1 VLERPRGVVVQGR
14 PFAGRG
20 VGPALSVR
28 MLDPSPVATL
38 VQKRLAMGQNRMRQR
53 PDSEAPEQKH
63 KPEGRRPEA
72 PLTRGGGGDGRHIS
86 SVVAA
91 CRRDYADHCAADAT
105 ETSFALGRRPSAR
118 LPRTVTSEM
127 ELTTRPRWAHRRR
140 MAAAAAMA
148 ALLFA
153 PLARAHLTRVSTSEW
168 SLGDGAASAELQFFQ
183 GDFVG
188 LVPAGL
194 SDADLATRV
203 LSLVTE
209 TAFVWA
215 GDKAC
220 QLGGHS
226 ISTKGDG
233 FLVKAT
239 WRCPDAGP
247 RWSVRLGVLELLPA
261 GQTHLARVSVGGE
274 VVERIARSSSPA
286 FEVDVHPTVWAAAW
300 RFLRLGVEHIFTGYD
315 HIAFLL
321 ALLLLG
327 GRFVD
332 LVKIVTSFTIAHSVT
347 LALAALGILNPPSR
361 WVEALIAA
369 SIVAVA
375 GENLWVLR
383 AAKGGSARVASA
395 LKHRWRITFAFGL
408 VHGFGFAAAL
418 QELKLP
424 RSALVAGLVSFN
436 LGVEVGQV
444 AIVALAFPLLSWLRS
459 LRGFQPWGPRLL
471 SGAIAAFGL
480 LLLVQRIRGG

>member
-1 VLERPRGVVVQGR
+1 
-14 PFAGRG
+14 
-20 VGPALSVR
+20 
-28 MLDPSPVATL
+28 M
-38 VQKRLAMGQNRMRQR
+38 
-53 PDSEAPEQKH
+53 
-63 KPEGRRPEA
+63 
-72 PLTRGGGGDGRHIS
+72 
-86 SVVAA
+86 
-91 CRRDYADHCAADAT
+91 
-105 ETSFALGRRPSAR
+105 ETYGHR
-118 LPRTVTSEM
+118 
-127 ELTTRPRWAHRRR
+127 RWAHSRRL
-140 MAAAAAMA
+140 AAAAAL
-148 ALLFA
+148 ALWVFA

-168 SLGDGAASAELQFFQ
+168 SLNDGAASAELQFFQ

-188 LVPAGL
+188 LIPSNV
-194 SDADLATRV
+194 SDTDAASRV
-203 LSLVTE
+203 LALVAE
-209 TAFVWA
+209 TTFVRT
-215 GDKAC
+215 GDKLC
-220 QLGGHS
+220 QLGGHT
-226 ISTKGDG
+226 ISAKGDA

-239 WRCPDAGP
+239 WTCPDGGP
-247 RWSVRLGVLELLPA
+247 RWSVRLGILELLPA

-274 VVERIARSSSPA
+274 VLERIARSSTPA
-286 FEVDVHPTVWAAAW
+286 FELDVNPTVWAAAW

-327 GRFVD
+327 GRFLD
-332 LVKIVTSFTIAHSVT
+332 LVKIVTSFTVAHSVT

-361 WVEALIAA
+361 LVEALIAA

-383 AAKGGSARVASA
+383 AAKGGSARVAAA

-436 LGVEVGQV
+436 VGVEVGQV

-480 LLLVQRIRGG
+480 VLLIQRVRGS

>member
-1 VLERPRGVVVQGR
+1 MDLHRQGLR
-14 PFAGRG
+14 ADF
-20 VGPALSVR
+20 
-28 MLDPSPVATL
+28 
-38 VQKRLAMGQNRMRQR
+38 
-53 PDSEAPEQKH
+53 
-63 KPEGRRPEA
+63 RR
-72 PLTRGGGGDGRHIS
+72 
-86 SVVAA
+86 VAA
-91 CRRDYADHCAADAT
+91 AVGLAA
-105 ETSFALGRRPSAR
+105 F
-118 LPRTVTSEM
+118 
-127 ELTTRPRWAHRRR
+127 
-140 MAAAAAMA
+140 
-148 ALLFA
+148 LFS
-153 PLARAHLTRVSTSEW
+153 PLSRAHLTRVSTSEW
-168 SLGDGAASAELQFFQ
+168 SLGNGAASAELQFFQ
-183 GDFVG
+183 GDFAG
-188 LVPAGL
+188 LLPAGV
-194 SDADLATRV
+194 SATEAASRV
-203 LSLVTE
+203 LALVTD
-209 TAFVWA
+209 TTLLRV

-220 QLGGHS
+220 QLGGRSVS
-226 ISTKGDG
+226 IKEDA
-233 FLVKAT
+233 FLVKAAWT
-239 WRCPDAGP
+239 CPDGGP

-261 GQTHLARVSVGGE
+261 GQTHLARVSVGGD
-274 VVERIARSSSPA
+274 VVERIARSSTPA
-286 FEVDVHPTVWAAAW
+286 FEVDVNPTVWAAAL

-327 GRFVD
+327 GRFLD

-383 AAKGGSARVASA
+383 PAKGGSARVATA
-395 LKHRWRITFAFGL
+395 LQHRWRITFAFGL

-459 LRGFQPWGPRLL
+459 LRGFQPWGPRVL

-480 LLLVQRIRGG
+480 FLLIQRVRGG

>member
-1 VLERPRGVVVQGR
+1 MVVRRGR
-14 PFAGRG
+14 FAGH
-20 VGPALSVR
+20 PLALGDG
-28 MLDPSPVATL
+28 MLDPALVATF
-38 VQKRLAMGQNRMRQR
+38 VHGRRAVSQDCMRQR
-53 PDSEAPEQKH
+53 PDSQSPREQQE
-63 KPEGRRPEA
+63 PQRSRPQA
-72 PLTRGGGGDGRHIS
+72 ALTLGGGGEGHHVS
-86 SVVAA
+86 GSVQGAL
-91 CRRDYADHCAADAT
+91 DYASRCLADAT
-105 ETSFALGRRPSAR
+105 ETSFALGRRPSAQ
-118 LPRTVTSEM
+118 LPRTVASEM
-127 ELTTRPRWAHRRR
+127 ERKGQGRWADARRV
-140 MAAAAAMA
+140 AAAVAMA
-148 ALLFA
+148 LWLFT
-153 PLARAHLTRVSTSEW
+153 PLASAHLTRVSTSDW
-168 SLGDGAASAELQFFQ
+168 SLGEGTASAELQFFE

-188 LVPAGL
+188 LIPAGL
-194 SDADLATRV
+194 SDADAEARV
-203 LSLVTE
+203 LALVAE
-209 TAFVWA
+209 TTFVRS
-215 GDKAC
+215 GDRPC
-220 QLGGHS
+220 QLGSHA
-226 ISTKGDG
+226 ISAKGDA
-233 FLVKAT
+233 FLVKAV
-239 WRCPDAGP
+239 WRCPAAGA

-274 VVERIARSSSPA
+274 VVERIARSATPA
-286 FEVDVHPTVWAAAW
+286 FEVDVNPTVWAAAW

-327 GRFVD
+327 GRFLD

-383 AAKGGSARVASA
+383 TTKDASARVATA
-395 LKHRWRITFAFGL
+395 LQHRWRITFAFGL

-480 LLLVQRIRGG
+480 LLLIQRVRGG